1 LRLGKPPRAQNRT
14 VVKGIPRPL
23 GANNIRGQTLVDWRE
38 TVRAL
43 EAVITRLSPATPARN
58 GSSRKL
64 KRREQQR
71 AVETRNQIL
80 DAALTEFA
88 QRGFE
93 AASIRRIAERTRL
106 QHPLITY
113 HFRTKLILWRAVAEH
128 AFAEIRT
135 AWDRQAPPGSHEPP
149 IDRVRTEYRTFMR
162 FTLQYPDFHHF
173 MLRESHPNNPR
184 LAWLAKTILRP
195 LLEDRLLPQIRAAQ
209 EAGEFPAGNPL
220 LIHYLLIG
228 ATSVLCSLRD
238 EIETIADISSTDP
251 KVEHEYWQL
260 IEDTVFAHRKPSK
273 RKK

>member
-1 LRLGKPPRAQNRT
+1 MGTRQPHLVSFEINCRSGVLCYRNGMNKDAA
-14 VVKGIPRPL
+14 IS
-23 GANNIRGQTLVDWRE
+23 GAST
-38 TVRAL
+38 A
-43 EAVITRLSPATPARN
+43 PPARA
-58 GSSRKL
+58 SSNRKL

-71 AVETRNQIL
+71 AIETRNLIL

-135 AWDRQAPPGSHEPP
+135 AWDRQAPPDSDQAPL
-149 IDRVRTEYRTFMR
+149 DRVRAEYRTFLR

-184 LAWLAKTILRP
+184 LAWLTKTILKP

-209 EAGEFPAGNPL
+209 EAGELPAGNPI
-220 LIHYLLIG
+220 LIHYMMIG
-228 ATSVLCSLRD
+228 MTSVLCSLRD
-238 EIETIADISSTDP
+238 EIQTIAGISTADP
-251 KVEHEYWQL
+251 RIEHEYWGL
-260 IEDTVFAHRKPSK
+260 IDETVFAHRKASK
-273 RKK
+273 RRK

>member
-1 LRLGKPPRAQNRT
+1 LPTLTGPDRYGVNKEPAISSASTGPST
-14 VVKGIPRPL
+14 
-23 GANNIRGQTLVDWRE
+23 RGTG
-38 TVRAL
+38 T
-43 EAVITRLSPATPARN
+43 
-58 GSSRKL
+58 RKL

-71 AVETRNQIL
+71 AIETRKLIL
-80 DAALTEFA
+80 DASLTEFA

-93 AASIRRIAERTRL
+93 AASIRSIAERTRL

-135 AWDRQAPPGSHEPP
+135 AWDRQAPPDSDQPP
-149 IDRVRTEYRTFMR
+149 IDRVRAEYRTFLR

-184 LAWLAKTILRP
+184 LAWLSKTILKP

-209 EAGEFPAGNPL
+209 EAGELPHGNPI
-220 LIHYLLIG
+220 LIHYMMIG
-228 ATSVLCSLRD
+228 MTSVLCSLRD
-238 EIETIADISSTDP
+238 EIETIAGISTADP
-251 KVEHEYWQL
+251 KIEHEYWGL
-260 IEDTVFAHRKPSK
+260 IDQTVFAHHKASK

>member
-1 LRLGKPPRAQNRT
+1 MGRTRVDGHKSWRVPARPRGSLYHRTDFNSMNKDPTPYKIAATTLNPAPRAT
-14 VVKGIPRPL
+14 AG
-23 GANNIRGQTLVDWRE
+23 
-38 TVRAL
+38 
-43 EAVITRLSPATPARN
+43 
-58 GSSRKL
+58 RKL

-71 AVETRNQIL
+71 AVETRNLIL

-113 HFRTKLILWRAVAEH
+113 HFRTKLVLWRAVAEH

-135 AWDRQAPPGSHEPP
+135 AWDRQAPPDSDLPP
-149 IDRVRTEYRTFMR
+149 IDRVREEYRTFMR

-184 LAWLAKTILRP
+184 LAWLTKTILKP
-195 LLEDRLLPQIRAAQ
+195 LLDGRLLPQIRAAQ
-209 EAGEFPAGNPL
+209 EAGQLPAGHPI

-228 ATSVLCSLRD
+228 STSVLCSLKD
-238 EIETIADISSTDP
+238 EIRALAGISADDP
-251 KVEHEYWQL
+251 KIEHEYWEL
-260 IEDTVFAHRKPSK
+260 IENTVFSGRKSSK

>member
-1 LRLGKPPRAQNRT
+1 MDPTEDGMNKEPVVSRAPT
-14 VVKGIPRPL
+14 PSASP
-23 GANNIRGQTLVDWRE
+23 
-38 TVRAL
+38 
-43 EAVITRLSPATPARN
+43 TRSA
-58 GSSRKL
+58 GGRKL

-71 AVETRNQIL
+71 AIETRNLIL
-80 DAALTEFA
+80 DASLTEFA
-88 QRGFE
+88 EWGFE

-135 AWDRQAPPGSHEPP
+135 AWDRQAPPDSDLPP
-149 IDRVRTEYRTFMR
+149 IDRVREEYRTFLR

-184 LAWLAKTILRP
+184 LAWLAKTILKP
-195 LLEDRLLPQIRAAQ
+195 LLEERLLPQIHAAQ
-209 EAGEFPAGNPL
+209 EAGELPPGNPI

-228 ATSVLCSLRD
+228 VTSVLCSLRD
-238 EIETIADISSTDP
+238 EIETLAGISATDP
-251 KVEHEYWQL
+251 KIEHEYWGL
-260 IEDTVFAHRKPSK
+260 IDGTVFAHRKASK